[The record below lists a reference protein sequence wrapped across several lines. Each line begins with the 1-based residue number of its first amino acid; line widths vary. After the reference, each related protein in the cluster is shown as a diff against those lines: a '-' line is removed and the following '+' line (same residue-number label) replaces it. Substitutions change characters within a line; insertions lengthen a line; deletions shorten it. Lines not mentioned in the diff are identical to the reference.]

1 MNPSGGGGGNQCLSP
16 RSGAP
21 QDCRRRARSLLSC
34 PRPDQGGSGFRRVSG
49 YLRRWQGCV
58 RQASLP
64 AGAGASGRGRC
75 VKLCPPAC
83 LGAPGG
89 EHSDASAGQPSAH
102 RDVMPIG
109 TLGTLGCVPLFPD
122 FTHEEVGSTK
132 GPRGPETVQQ
142 PGAQGR
148 PWPPHAGPQPM
159 PGRRAFP

>member
-1 MNPSGGGGGNQCLSP
+1 MSP

-21 QDCRRRARSLLSC
+21 QDCRQRARSLLSC
-34 PRPDQGGSGFRRVSG
+34 PRPDQGGSGCRRVSG
-49 YLRRWQGCV
+49 YLRRWQGCF

-64 AGAGASGRGRC
+64 AGAAGASGRGRC

-89 EHSDASAGQPSAH
+89 EHSDTSAGQPSAH

-122 FTHEEVGSTK
+122 FTHKVVGSTK

-159 PGRRAFP
+159 PGWRAFP